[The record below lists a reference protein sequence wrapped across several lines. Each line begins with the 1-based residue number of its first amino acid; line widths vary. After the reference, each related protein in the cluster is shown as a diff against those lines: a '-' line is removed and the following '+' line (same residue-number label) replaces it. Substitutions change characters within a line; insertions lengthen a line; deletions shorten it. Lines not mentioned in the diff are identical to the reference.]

1 MKQEAANDDGYE
13 TGGVDHFEIRTH
25 SQGDQGKMNQNVMEQ
40 QHMQSMTQMQHMHHP
55 HQQHHHGVQLDH
67 RLLLRRPQENHIGQ
81 ENHRISSSVD
91 SHLDNRLSNA
101 HTAHDGNMN
110 IRQADRDAHI
120 NQMDGRLSEDTTG
133 HEGRLSSIE
142 ARLGDHEGQ
151 VSNMESS
158 INSMS
163 GNMQSHEVRVSGSVG
178 GHDGRILSQENQT
191 SSVGTRMTT
200 HDSRMGPVEGPMG
213 HENHM
218 RGNENHENRLGNGD
232 SQMGNHEN
240 HLVGMEGRVTQ
251 ENRMNS
257 MENQMV
263 PHGNHLAGLENRLG
277 HDNMMGN
284 MVKRVGNREIHLN
297 GMNEHDG
304 CMNSLDARL
313 NPHDGHMGGMDGRM
327 LSHENH
333 MLDSRME
340 NRSNHMGVHE
350 NRINGLDG
358 RMVGRES
365 HVGHPDSRLHG
376 IGAMDA
382 RDGLLN
388 AHGNHMGLH
397 IGHMGS
403 HDHMQPHP
411 HMQNIH
417 HPHHH
422 PHPHHMHHPHHGHH
436 AHSHPHVKCD
446 SMEDPYSFVEDDPTG
461 MGGPPHVTQQP
472 RPSPVMLQSIP
483 KKRGRKKK
491 IKPEDGLGDTVE
503 LLKKENGLLKPV
515 KERKKHDRF
524 NGMPEEEVVKRTLPD
539 HLTTNL
545 DIVIIGINPGLF
557 AAYKGHHYAG
567 PGNHF
572 WKCLYLSGLT
582 PEPMTADDDYKLLSV
597 GIGFTNMVARA
608 TKGSADL
615 TRKEIKE
622 GSQILLEKL
631 QKFKPKIAVFNG
643 KLIYEVFSGN
653 KDFNFGRQPDF
664 VDGTNT
670 YMWVMPSSSA
680 RCAQLPRAADK
691 VPFYAALKKFRD
703 YLNGLIAELDE
714 NEVVFNDQK
723 LKTFYE
729 SDIKIESKDEQPAY
743 YPYSRM
749 PGNELTD
756 LSNAVVKKEPF
767 DPNRPEKKKRGRPKK
782 IRVEGEET
790 PPKEKVKKEKL
801 PVDGDTPK
809 KKRGRPKKIKSE
821 NGMCTEQR
829 MAPQNMGMQNGVLTV
844 SEHTSSSNP
853 ASTCFSPP
861 IQSPSGFC
869 QGFSPAYASQAQN
882 TLPQQYNP
890 RAPSPG
896 YHPSPHHP
904 SPLPTQYSQSPPP
917 ASQSQSQPFTHS
929 DLSSEISAAISSEHL
944 GSPPPTSP
952 SLGPPDFEP
961 PTSMPEDTAPSSMS
975 VKEEPEQECRFSSPA
990 PSEPNYQYR
999 GFPEPDMEQKAA
1011 ASQFQR
1017 QPSPEFASKRTNQDV
1032 ASKSLSGLES
1042 LVDQIP
1048 SIAEGGTGNSST
1060 GPSGEGFD
1068 SQHSGQ
1074 YEDYLGYPGYNST
1087 AASATP
1093 PQPGYPHYSSS
1104 TNYSTAGYLPPSQS
1118 SFSVSSLANSASNHG
1133 HESQV
1138 ASSFSVSS
1146 LASNYTPGGYPN
1158 LMGAPHLV
1166 VPQPGLFPTG
1176 MNMPPNYQYPGQ
1188 YPAGPTSFP
1197 YSPHALHVP
1206 SPNYPPYGPYS
1217 NSSYPQ
1223 PYLANHVFDRIKQ
1236 ERMDIGFGS
1245 F

>member
-1 MKQEAANDDGYE
+1 MKQEATNDDGYE
-13 TGGVDHFEIRTH
+13 NSVNHFDMRAHGQNEQGGKV
-25 SQGDQGKMNQNVMEQ
+25 NQNMMD
-40 QHMQSMTQMQHMHHP
+40 QHIPTAPQ
-55 HQQHHHGVQLDH
+55 GVALDH
-67 RLLLRRPQENHIGQ
+67 RLQMRRPLENHLGQ
-81 ENHRISSSVD
+81 ENVRINSVD
-91 SHLDNRLSNA
+91 SSHIDNRLSDV
-101 HTAHDGNMN
+101 HSTHDPGMN
-110 IRQADRDAHI
+110 HHQVERENRI
-120 NQMDGRLSEDTTG
+120 NSL
-133 HEGRLSSIE
+133 EGRLNGSE
-142 ARLGDHEGQ
+142 
-151 VSNMESS
+151 SN
-158 INSMS
+158 
-163 GNMQSHEVRVSGSVG
+163 R
-178 GHDGRILSQENQT
+178 
-191 SSVGTRMTT
+191 
-200 HDSRMGPVEGPMG
+200 G
-213 HENHM
+213 HENHLTSIET
-218 RGNENHENRLGNGD
+218 RLVEHDNSVNSIESTINGISGGGIQNNENSLGNHESRLLNQESQISRVENRLDSIENHRNPMEAQMGHD
-232 SQMGNHEN
+232 SQMSDNESGVVGSHESRIGSQQESQMTRIENRVRHEN
-240 HLVGMEGRVTQ
+240 HLSNIESRIMAQ
-251 ENRMNS
+251 S
-257 MENQMV
+257 S
-263 PHGNHLAGLENRLG
+263 HHLAALENRLG
-277 HDNMMGN
+277 HENHLN
-284 MVKRVGNREIHLN
+284 SLEKRISNRETNHLN
-297 GMNEHDG
+297 ELESRMNGHENCING
-304 CMNSLDARL
+304 LEGRL
-313 NPHDGHMGGMDGRM
+313 NSHDGHLGTLDGRM
-327 LSHENH
+327 LAHENRLLESRMESRDNH
-333 MLDSRME
+333 LSSLGVHDSHLNGLENRLSLRENHISHQDSRM
-340 NRSNHMGVHE
+340 SGHGHGH
-350 NRINGLDG
+350 GLTG
-358 RMVGRES
+358 
-365 HVGHPDSRLHG
+365 
-376 IGAMDA
+376 MDA
-382 RDGLLN
+382 RDSILN
-388 AHGNHMGLH
+388 AHANHMGLH
-397 IGHMGS
+397 MS
-403 HDHMQPHP
+403 HPGPLDHLQPHP
-411 HMQNIH
+411 HLQSLH
-417 HPHHH
+417 HPHH
-422 PHPHHMHHPHHGHH
+422 PHLHHMHHPHHS
-436 AHSHPHVKCD
+436 HSHVKCD

-461 MGGPPHVTQQP
+461 MGGASHVTPQP
-472 RPSPVMLQSIP
+472 RPSPIMLQAIP

-491 IKPEDGLGDTVE
+491 IKPENELGDTVE
-503 LLKKENGLLKPV
+503 LLKKENGLMKSAAA

-729 SDIKIESKDEQPAY
+729 SDINVESKDDQGSY
-743 YPYSRM
+743 YSYSRLA
-749 PGNELTD
+749 NNDLTD
-756 LSNAVVKKEPF
+756 LSNAVVKKEPY
-767 DPNRPEKKKRGRPKK
+767 DPGRPEKKKRGRPKK
-782 IRVEGEET
+782 IKINGVEVP
-790 PPKEKVKKEKL
+790 PPKERIKKEKL
-801 PVDGDTPK
+801 PVDGDIPK

-821 NGMCTEQR
+821 NGGIGAERR
-829 MAPQNMGMQNGVLTV
+829 MLPQNVSIQNGSLNV

-869 QGFSPAYASQAQN
+869 PGFSPAYASQNQN
-882 TLPQQYNP
+882 PVSSQFNP
-890 RAPSPG
+890 RAPSPA

-961 PTSMPEDTAPSSMS
+961 PTSMPEDTATMS
-975 VKEEPEQECRFSSPA
+975 VKEEPEPECRFSSPA
-990 PSEPNYQYR
+990 PSEPAPYQYR
-999 GFPEPDMEQKAA
+999 AFSEANIEHKNAN
-1011 ASQFQR
+1011 SQFQR
-1017 QPSPEFASKRTNQDV
+1017 QSSPEFASKRANQDV
-1032 ASKSLSGLES
+1032 SSKSLSGLES

-1048 SIAEGGTGNSST
+1048 SIAEGGSGNSV
-1060 GPSGEGFD
+1060 SGTNTEGFE

-1074 YEDYLGYPGYNST
+1074 YEDYLGYPGYST
-1087 AASATP
+1087 APAAPTPQSA
-1093 PQPGYPHYSSS
+1093 YPHYTSS

-1118 SFSVSSLANSASNHG
+1118 SFSVSSLANSASHG
-1133 HESQV
+1133 HEPQV

-1146 LASNYTPGGYPN
+1146 LASNYTAGGYPN

-1176 MNMPPNYQYPGQ
+1176 MNMTPNYQYPSQ
-1188 YPAGPTSFP
+1188 YPGGPTSFP

-1223 PYLANHVFDRIKQ
+1223 PYLANHVLDRIKQ